1 MDKRAIIEH
10 LLDEFELL
18 VTQYQYELTKT
29 DDEMSRMTSEAIRVT
44 RQRIVDEA
52 IRPGRDEI
60 EQLAREQAYKA
71 EERLKQKLWPGIYG
85 TKEEIEAEQAAK
97 TTKDGE

>member
-18 VTQYQYELTKT
+18 VTQYQYELSKT
-29 DDEMSRMTSEAIRVT
+29 DDENDAMSRMTSEAIRVT

-52 IRPGRDEI
+52 ARPGY
-60 EQLAREQAYKA
+60 LYMPSS
-71 EERLKQKLWPGIYG
+71 L
-85 TKEEIEAEQAAK
+85 EQAAK
-97 TTKDGE
+97 TIKDRE